1 MTLESYSAAKWKK
14 EGNTKLP
21 FNPICTKKSYS
32 VELSMY
38 DFYALI
44 QYDNEQAYE
53 EEGFKSL
60 LDMLEKLGAC
70 DVDFHGMF
78 GAYIFFSLETEDNT
92 KECWQ
97 NIEDVLEQYIIFAH
111 MWQDKEN
118 ELERLT
124 DETE

>member
-44 QYDNEQAYE
+44 QYDDSQEYA
-53 EEGFKSL
+53 EEGYKSL
-60 LDMLEKLGAC
+60 LEMLEIIGAC

-78 GAYIFFSLETEDNT
+78 GAYIFMVKSLRLLVRYLGELGSDL
-92 KECWQ
+92 
-97 NIEDVLEQYIIFAH
+97 VLLVWRKDGDDAV
-111 MWQDKEN
+111 D
-118 ELERLT
+118 RLGRVQGV
-124 DETE
+124 